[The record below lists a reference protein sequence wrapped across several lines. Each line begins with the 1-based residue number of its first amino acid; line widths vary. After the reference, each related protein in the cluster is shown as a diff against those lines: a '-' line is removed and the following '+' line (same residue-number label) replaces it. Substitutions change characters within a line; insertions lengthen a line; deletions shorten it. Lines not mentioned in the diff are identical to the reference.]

1 MPWQRSV
8 VTASWATAPSAAALE
23 IFDAAGLRA
32 HRLRI
37 ERHQLQHLVRHVDP
51 DHQNAPGLL
60 AMDEGNDARPP
71 LALELGDLAS
81 PCGIQH
87 QLAARKIG
95 RNSQN
100 GSMIEKVMTASR

>member
-51 DHQNAPGLL
+51 DHQKAPGLL

-71 LALELGDLAS
+71 LALELGDLV
-81 PCGIQH
+81 QH
-87 QLAARKIG
+87 LLAARKIG

-100 GSMIEKVMTASR
+100 RSMIEKVTTASR